1 MASPTQWTWVW
12 VDSRSWWWTRRPG
25 MLRFMGLQ
33 RVRQDWAT
41 ELKIS
46 SAEQLFMCLLAIC
59 ISSLEKCLFSSSA
72 HFLIRLVFWVYFA
85 TSCMSWLYMLDINP
99 LLVVSLAN
107 IFSHSVGCLFVVMV
121 VFFAVQ
127 TILIRSHLF
136 IFACISFTIGRQIQ
150 KILLQFMSKSVCQY
164 FPLRVL

>member
-1 MASPTQWTWVW
+1 
-12 VDSRSWWWTRRPG
+12 
-25 MLRFMGLQ
+25 
-33 RVRQDWAT
+33 
-41 ELKIS
+41 
-46 SAEQLFMCLLAIC
+46 
-59 ISSLEKCLFSSSA
+59 
-72 HFLIRLVFWVYFA
+72 
-85 TSCMSWLYMLDINP
+85 MLDINP

-164 FPLRVL
+164 FPLGVL